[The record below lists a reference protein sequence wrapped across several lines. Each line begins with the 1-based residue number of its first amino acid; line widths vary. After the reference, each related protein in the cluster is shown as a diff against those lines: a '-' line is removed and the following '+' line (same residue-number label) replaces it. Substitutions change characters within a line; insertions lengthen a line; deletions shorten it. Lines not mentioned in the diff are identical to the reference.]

1 MESPLTTQVCAEPK
15 LNRFSLCLPCFHA
28 SSPRPMNI
36 LLDPLV
42 VAPGA
47 DPASVP
53 TLSTWAMLL
62 LMTGL
67 AVLAG
72 PGLARK
78 RGGASR

>member
-1 MESPLTTQVCAEPK
+1 
-15 LNRFSLCLPCFHA
+15 
-28 SSPRPMNI
+28 MNI

-78 RGGASR
+78 RGGAPIGTGFQKIIRQTCSCFLKCANNASY